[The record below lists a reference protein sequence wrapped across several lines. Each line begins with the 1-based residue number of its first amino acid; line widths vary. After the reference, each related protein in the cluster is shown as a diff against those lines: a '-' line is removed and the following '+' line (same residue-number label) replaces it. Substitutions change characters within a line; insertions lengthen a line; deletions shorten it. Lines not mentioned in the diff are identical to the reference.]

1 MACPGCAPLPPVLS
15 RGGGIVRRT
24 HACGRSTQARGNSRH
39 HLLTIANITGTR
51 PSMALTTISV
61 RGAREPNLK
70 GIDLDLP
77 RDSLIVALG
86 RAHVCT
92 PVTNAH
98 LVSRLLLA
106 KKKHQHKHPQLT

>member
-61 RGAREPNLK
+61 RGPREHNLK
-70 GIDLDLP
+70 DIDIDLQ
-77 RDSLIVALG
+77 RDSLIVVT
-86 RAHVCT
+86 RSEEYT
-92 PVTNAH
+92 PELQSLMRISYVI
-98 LVSRLLLA
+98 
-106 KKKHQHKHPQLT
+106 